1 MRRLLLLRHSKAERS
16 QPGGGDKDRVL
27 AERGRNDAHVL
38 GAYLV
43 RHGSIPDRA
52 VVSTATR
59 TRQTWALLAASFGSM
74 PPVAFDDRLYEAAPL
89 AILQAVKE
97 TSSGAVTLMVVGHN
111 PGMAE
116 LASMLVA
123 SGDVETRERL
133 GRGFPTSA
141 LATISFATE
150 SWAGVHAQ
158 GGRLE
163 HFVTPKSLT
172 EAAD

>member
-1 MRRLLLLRHSKAERS
+1 MRRLLLLRHAKAERS
-16 QPGGGDKDRVL
+16 QPGGSDRDRVL
-27 AERGRNDAHVL
+27 DERGRSDAQAL
-38 GAYLV
+38 GAYLA

-52 VVSTATR
+52 LVSTSTR
-59 TRQTWALLAASFGSM
+59 TRQTWALLAAAFGNT
-74 PPVAFDDRLYEAAPL
+74 PPVAFDDRLYEAAPQ

-97 TSSGAVTLMVVGHN
+97 TAPEAATLLVIGHN

-116 LASMLVA
+116 LAQMLVA
-123 SGDVETRERL
+123 SGEVETRERL

-141 LATISFATE
+141 LATITFAAE
-150 SWAGVHAQ
+150 SWAGVH

-172 EAAD
+172 EAAE

>member
-1 MRRLLLLRHSKAERS
+1 MRRLLLLRHAKAERS
-16 QPGGGDKDRVL
+16 QPGGRDRDRIL
-27 AERGRNDAHVL
+27 DERGRNDARAL
-38 GAYLV
+38 GAYLA
-43 RHGSIPDRA
+43 RHGCIPNRA
-52 VVSTATR
+52 LVSTATR
-59 TRQTWALLAASFGSM
+59 TRETWALLAAVFGSA

-89 AILQAVKE
+89 AILQAIKE
-97 TSSGAVTLMVVGHN
+97 TAPEAATLLVIGHN

-116 LASMLVA
+116 LAGTLVA

-141 LATISFATE
+141 LATIGFAAE

-172 EAAD
+172 GAAD